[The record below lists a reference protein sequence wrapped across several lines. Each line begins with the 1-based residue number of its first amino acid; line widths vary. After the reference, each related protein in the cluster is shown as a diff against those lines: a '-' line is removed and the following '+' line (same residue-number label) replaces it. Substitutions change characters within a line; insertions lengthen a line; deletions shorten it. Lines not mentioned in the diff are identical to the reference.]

1 VEYRIL
7 GPLEIQA
14 NGELIRLGPAK
25 ERALLGILLL
35 HANDVVAGDRLVE
48 ELWGERPPES
58 AGKLVHVYVSRLRKT
73 LEQAGAKPVVETRA
87 PGYVATVGDNEID
100 AARFERLV
108 ADAHS
113 SAAAGDFEAAL
124 TTYEAALGLWRG
136 RVLADVTFESL
147 ARNEADRLEESRV
160 TALAER
166 ADCMLELGRHEEL
179 VGELEALVAEHPL
192 RERFRAQL
200 MLALYRSGRQSDA
213 LGAYQDARRLLVEQ
227 LGIEP
232 GHELK
237 ELERAI
243 LHQDPALNPP
253 RTVAPAAE
261 GVRRPR
267 LRMLALASAVVALVT
282 LAVSFLAF
290 RDSDASART
299 LEPRS
304 IGRIDPTSNRIASE
318 IPIGATPVLATTS
331 RRAVWVATREG
342 TLTRVDPD
350 RQRVVATLILGGEPS
365 GLAAGAGSVWVGD
378 ALEHTV
384 ARIDATHNVVG
395 PPISLPK
402 PALRAA
408 MLGPAGPALAV
419 GGGFVWVSSGRTRIA
434 RIDPQTRKIELIT
447 PRGGANSAIAY
458 GEGALWVGGPRAVT
472 RISRASNR
480 AIRLPET
487 PTALAVGYGSVWV
500 ASRSAAKLFRIDAE
514 TEAVETITIEGPATA
529 VAVGHGAVW
538 LALAPRGAVLRIDPA
553 RNEVDAR
560 IAVGGAP
567 ISLAVSP
574 AGVWVGVS

>member
-200 MLALYRSGRQSDA
+200 MLAL
-213 LGAYQDARRLLVEQ
+213 
-227 LGIEP
+227 
-232 GHELK
+232 
-237 ELERAI
+237 
-243 LHQDPALNPP
+243 
-253 RTVAPAAE
+253 
-261 GVRRPR
+261 
-267 LRMLALASAVVALVT
+267 
-282 LAVSFLAF
+282 
-290 RDSDASART
+290 
-299 LEPRS
+299 
-304 IGRIDPTSNRIASE
+304 
-318 IPIGATPVLATTS
+318 
-331 RRAVWVATREG
+331 
-342 TLTRVDPD
+342 
-350 RQRVVATLILGGEPS
+350 
-365 GLAAGAGSVWVGD
+365 
-378 ALEHTV
+378 
-384 ARIDATHNVVG
+384 
-395 PPISLPK
+395 
-402 PALRAA
+402 
-408 MLGPAGPALAV
+408 
-419 GGGFVWVSSGRTRIA
+419 
-434 RIDPQTRKIELIT
+434 
-447 PRGGANSAIAY
+447 
-458 GEGALWVGGPRAVT
+458 
-472 RISRASNR
+472 
-480 AIRLPET
+480 
-487 PTALAVGYGSVWV
+487 
-500 ASRSAAKLFRIDAE
+500 
-514 TEAVETITIEGPATA
+514 
-529 VAVGHGAVW
+529 
-538 LALAPRGAVLRIDPA
+538 
-553 RNEVDAR
+553 
-560 IAVGGAP
+560 
-567 ISLAVSP
+567 
-574 AGVWVGVS
+574 